1 MFAENLLA
9 IGMKITEILM
19 NESVYLDLLILDL
32 SETVVY
38 ELWAWLCKTKIY

>member
-9 IGMKITEILM
+9 TGMEITEILM

-38 ELWAWLCKTKIY
+38 EL

>member
-38 ELWAWLCKTKIY
+38 EL

>member
-1 MFAENLLA
+1 MFGENLLA
-9 IGMKITEILM
+9 IGMEITEILM

-38 ELWAWLCKTKIY
+38 EL